1 MNYIPN
7 IITIF
12 RILASL
18 LIPFA
23 DDSLF
28 FPLYFFAGLT
38 DILDGWLA
46 RKMNWTSAFGT
57 LLDSIADL
65 IFFIVVVVKIILTI
79 KLPAFVLWGA
89 LVVVIIRCTT
99 YLIGF
104 FRFRQFASLH
114 TYLNKLTGLLLFLSP
129 VILLILPINPFGI
142 VLLLCGILSS
152 IEELLIVST
161 TQKLDKN
168 CAAFFNKK

>member
-23 DDSLF
+23 ADSLF

-46 RKMNWTSAFGT
+46 RKMNWTSAFGI

-79 KLPAFVLWGA
+79 KLPAFVLWGT

-104 FRFRQFASLH
+104 FRFQQFASLH
-114 TYLNKLTGLLLFLSP
+114 TDLNKLTGLLLFLAP

-168 CAAFFNKK
+168 CTTFFNKK

>member
-23 DDSLF
+23 ADSLF

-46 RKMNWTSAFGT
+46 RKMNWTSAFGM

-89 LVVVIIRCTT
+89 LAVVIIRCTT

-168 CAAFFNKK
+168 CATFFNKK